1 MESMLPNTY
10 RRYVSFDTEAMPRKL
25 LGVTTTETAPTRRSN
40 AERSEATIKELVAV
54 ARGLFAERGYGATS
68 IEDVVRA
75 AGVTRGALYHHFAGK
90 EEVFRAVFEELQRE
104 LAKQIRAA
112 AAGKRDPWRRMEAGC
127 MAFLDAVRDPGVQQI
142 ALIDAPAV
150 LGWDGLREIEHRH
163 TLSMWRD
170 ALQSAMDEGKLRRRP
185 VEPLAHLLFG
195 ALCEA
200 AMMAARSPESDRA
213 MDDVRREV
221 RSLLKAVA
229 TR

>member
-112 AAGKRDPWRRMEAGC
+112 AGGKRAAWRRVGAGGKRDPWRRMEAGC

-142 ALIDAPAV
+142 ALSDAPAV
-150 LGWDGLREIEHRH
+150 LGWDGLRAIEH
-163 TLSMWRD
+163 
-170 ALQSAMDEGKLRRRP
+170 
-185 VEPLAHLLFG
+185 
-195 ALCEA
+195 
-200 AMMAARSPESDRA
+200 
-213 MDDVRREV
+213 
-221 RSLLKAVA
+221 
-229 TR
+229 